1 MAVCLSKM
9 KISNGVKKF
18 LAISI
23 LSIILLGPATFVLAA
38 NSCAEYCEDPENR
51 TPPADKTCI
60 CPATSYREISEVI
73 NSVINYAFLAA
84 MVVAPL
90 IILLGAFTFMTAA
103 GDPEKVATGK
113 KIIFWA
119 IVGLAI
125 VLFSKVIIS
134 IVKSILSG

>member
-1 MAVCLSKM
+1 M
-9 KISNGVKKF
+9 KKF

-23 LSIILLGPATFVLAA
+23 LSIILLGSATFVLAA
-38 NSCAEYCEDPENR
+38 AAGSCAEYCENPEGL
-51 TPPADKTCI
+51 TPPTGKI
-60 CPATSYREISEVI
+60 CFCPGTKYREISEVVD
-73 NSVINYAFLAA
+73 SVINYAFLAA

-90 IILLGAFTFMTAA
+90 IILFGAFTFMTAA

-125 VLFSKVIIS
+125 ALFSKVIIS